1 MNPSDTGSI
10 SEALTQTLGNSNLM
24 LSNLHQMQHQL
35 NFMSSRTKFEK
46 IAFLLQDE
54 VKYSL
59 EGLSV
64 NLNAHTSFKFI
75 HDDRL
80 PDMVL
85 GNL

>member
-1 MNPSDTGSI
+1 
-10 SEALTQTLGNSNLM
+10 
-24 LSNLHQMQHQL
+24 
-35 NFMSSRTKFEK
+35 MSSRNKFEK

-64 NLNAHTSFKFI
+64 NLNAHTTFKFI

-80 PDMVL
+80 PDMV
-85 GNL
+85 